1 MKKVTAAF
9 LALAFAAT
17 VPGMALA
24 DCAGHMKTTST
35 PATIVDGSGTT
46 TLPPMTP
53 VPEGQSGG

>member
-24 DCAGHMKTTST
+24 ECAGHMKTTST
-35 PATIVDGSGTT
+35 PATVVDGSGTT
-46 TLPPMTP
+46 VPPMTP
-53 VPEGQSGG
+53 VPAGQTGG